1 MTDIKLLVA
10 MHKAYRL
17 PENALY
23 YPIQVGGIHIP
34 GMEKALRDNTG
45 ENISDKNKS
54 YCELTALYWGWKN
67 LPADYL
73 GLVHYRRYFAKKA
86 WAVRSL
92 TGSQLKRIFMLR
104 WKKRRSSCP
113 KGAITGSK

>member
-34 GMEKALRDNTG
+34 GME
-45 ENISDKNKS
+45 
-54 YCELTALYWGWKN
+54 
-67 LPADYL
+67 
-73 GLVHYRRYFAKKA
+73 
-86 WAVRSL
+86 
-92 TGSQLKRIFMLR
+92 RIFQIKTNR
-104 WKKRRSSCP
+104 
-113 KGAITGSK
+113 IVN